1 MWHKPQNK
9 VSLLSGL
16 LYCSCGHV
24 MRPKYYSS
32 EQVTEK
38 GDRKFS
44 YLCPYKD
51 LTHGEKCSV
60 SNVQGNTLDE
70 LVCREVLRY
79 SEENSNIHKMLEKA
93 VERISETKEDKIST
107 VDILDQ
113 EIRSRKKEVQNLIHV
128 LGKSGGN
135 EEFISQ
141 IEKQIVKL
149 NEECTALEKE
159 RSDIGEDGRS
169 VQGDKEQL
177 EFLKEQLSS
186 FANLFDTLSVPEKR
200 EYLRMILDKVVWD
213 GEQAHIFIYGSH

>member
-1 MWHKPQNK
+1 M
-9 VSLLSGL
+9 
-16 LYCSCGHV
+16 
-24 MRPKYYSS
+24 
-32 EQVTEK
+32 
-38 GDRKFS
+38 
-44 YLCPYKD
+44 
-51 LTHGEKCSV
+51 
-60 SNVQGNTLDE
+60 DE